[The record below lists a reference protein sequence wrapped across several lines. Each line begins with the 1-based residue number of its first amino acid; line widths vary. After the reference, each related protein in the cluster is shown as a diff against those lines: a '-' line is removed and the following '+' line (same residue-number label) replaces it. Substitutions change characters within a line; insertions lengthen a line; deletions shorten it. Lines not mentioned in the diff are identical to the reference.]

1 MGSCVALMLSLSR
14 GVGFR
19 VVGRVF
25 GNFGIVLGLSGVGS
39 STEISVEI
47 VRRSS
52 DPRCISD
59 QNQGLNCVD
68 NNRKTFGM
76 IDVPP
81 HGDPTIPFVVNR
93 YVSTSK

>member
-1 MGSCVALMLSLSR
+1 
-14 GVGFR
+14 
-19 VVGRVF
+19 VGRVF
-25 GNFGIVLGLSGVGS
+25 GNFGIVLRLSCVGS

-68 NNRKTFGM
+68 NGGIR
-76 IDVPP
+76 I
-81 HGDPTIPFVVNR
+81 R
-93 YVSTSK
+93 S